1 MLPTKRCVMER
12 LPTLKERAIAS
23 AQELLDEHDAL
34 VVNDNVQCP
43 CENCDRARKLI
54 QAWAK

>member
-1 MLPTKRCVMER
+1 MTDR
-12 LPTLKERAIAS
+12 LSTLKERAIES
-23 AQELLDEHDAL
+23 AQELLDAHDKL
-34 VVNDNVQCP
+34 VVNENVTCP